1 MVIKQKTT
9 AKSYPTGIAI
19 CLLSVSILFVSAT
32 GQTAQLER
40 QLPKPASLAELQAAI
55 TALVDQKKFSPA
67 RWGLLI
73 RTTDGA
79 TLFERDADKSFMPA
93 SNMKLYTTAAALD
106 AFGPECKFKTSVYA
120 TKTPGKR
127 GELRGDL
134 ILYGRGDPNLSPRF
148 DGNDPEK
155 YDELKPA
162 PRITAIESL
171 ADQIKAAGIRIIHGD
186 LVGDDSYFAGDLI
199 GNSWEWDDL
208 QFYYGA
214 EISALTI
221 NDNAVT
227 FTVTPGRR
235 VGDKPVISVRPLT
248 QYVQIVN
255 NAKTVAS
262 GPTRI
267 GVHRPLNSNRV
278 EFFGTISLRAGE
290 DDIDIAIHEPALYA
304 ATLLKESLER
314 RGIKLMGRVRRIDA
328 VARIEH
334 PFDESKLTEIA
345 QVQSQPMS
353 EILKVINKES
363 QNLHTEIL
371 LRQLGALRG
380 ETPGLDEYGRPRPTA
395 TLGNEVRRKFL
406 EKAGADLQPLNLRD
420 GSGMARQNLIA
431 PRATMR
437 ILEFMLTHPNAD
449 AFRTSLPVAGLD
461 GTLKRR
467 MRNTAATNNLRAKTG
482 TLTGVNALS
491 GYLTTKRGQL
501 VLVSMVGN
509 NYTGPGRDVTTVL
522 DDICVLLA
530 EYEGLLP

>member
-1 MVIKQKTT
+1 MKQKSIV
-9 AKSYPTGIAI
+9 KSFPTRIAL
-19 CLLSVSILFVSAT
+19 CLLCFSILFASAA

-55 TALVDQKKFSPA
+55 AALLDQKKFSAA

-73 RTTDGA
+73 KTAEGA

-106 AFGPECKFKTSVYA
+106 AFGPEYKFKTSVYA
-120 TKTPGKR
+120 TKPLGKR

-134 ILYGRGDPNLSPRF
+134 ILYGRGDTNLSPRF
-148 DGNDPEK
+148 DGNDPER

-171 ADQIKAAGIRIIHGD
+171 ADQIKAAGIRMIHGD

-199 GNSWEWDDL
+199 GSSWEWDDL

-214 EISALTI
+214 EVSALTV
-221 NDNAVT
+221 NENVVT

-235 VGDKPVISVRPLT
+235 IGDKPVISVQPST

-267 GVHRPLNSNRV
+267 GVYRPLDSNRV

-290 DDIDIAIHEPALYA
+290 DDIDIAIHDPAMYA
-304 ATLLKESLER
+304 ATLLKEALER
-314 RGIKLMGRVRRIDA
+314 RGIKLMGRIRRMDA

-353 EILKVINKES
+353 EILKVVNKES
-363 QNLHTEIL
+363 QNMHTEIL

-380 ETPGLDEYGRPRPTA
+380 ENPGLDEYGRPRPTA
-395 TLGNEVRRKFL
+395 TMGNEVRRKFL
-406 EKAGADLQPLNLRD
+406 EKVGADLQPLSLRD
-420 GSGMARQNLIA
+420 GSGLARQNLIA

-437 ILEFMLTHPNAD
+437 ILEYMLTHPYAD
-449 AFRTSLPVAGLD
+449 AFRASLPIAGLD

-491 GYLTTKRGQL
+491 GYLTTKRGQP
-501 VLVSMVGN
+501 VLVSLVGN
-509 NYTGPGRDVTTVL
+509 NYTGPGRDVTAVL
-522 DDICVLLA
+522 DDICVMLA
-530 EYEGLLP
+530 EYEGTLP